1 MLMAV
6 GARLHEF
13 AEMVLNWHF
22 INTCNLPF
30 ISGAHTRN
38 ETETYTDT
46 HPHFCIYMYTQMHA
60 HTIE

>member
-1 MLMAV
+1 MAKPVAV

-30 ISGAHTRN
+30 ISGAHTQN
-38 ETETYTDT
+38 ETKT
-46 HPHFCIYMYTQMHA
+46 HIYMYA
-60 HTIE
+60 NTIE